1 MAPAHSSKY
10 FGIRYGAFVLF
21 VRKLFWK
28 SRNRGFGWS
37 QPPKSVRLANSS
49 LMHAKQMR
57 LGEFTDLCG
66 GSTKEV
72 DLVRSMPVVNRASRP
87 SSADNLTHH
96 PSTAV
101 YCLGHNFN
109 ERITSAID
117 RMDVFS
123 LDCDPSHRR
132 VLPMFGNCMSPVILD
147 VWEQWQGASVPLAG
161 MVGSE
166 ELQWGSL
173 DTLYSF
179 DSCIMAALVLEC
191 ILYVCSRGH

>member
-1 MAPAHSSKY
+1 MAPAHSGKY
-10 FGIRYGAFVLF
+10 FGIRHGAFVLF

-28 SRNRGFGWS
+28 SRNRGFGSS

-49 LMHAKQMR
+49 LIHAKQMR

-72 DLVRSMPVVNRASRP
+72 DLVRSMLVVDRASCP

-117 RMDVFS
+117 RVDAFS
-123 LDCDPSHRR
+123 LDCDPSHRRVHPSHRR

-173 DTLYSF
+173 DTLCTVSTVASWLRWY
-179 DSCIMAALVLEC
+179 
-191 ILYVCSRGH
+191 